1 MPVPFKP
8 FQRENNFLLSSFVN
22 ILMDTEPPHI
32 VSELNSGNH
41 IPNGSVA
48 DKALQCKTLI

>member
-48 DKALQCKTLI
+48 DKALQRH